1 MIAGLVVEP
10 LIDHHDVASFDC
22 GNRDLGDWLRDHALH
37 ALGQGT
43 RTYVLIE
50 RGRGEVLGYLALAPH
65 LVEREELPRRLG
77 RGAPRQVPAILLAKL
92 ALHTSLQGQGM
103 GRELLIRALS
113 TVVDAARV
121 AGGKVVVVDAVDA
134 TAAAFYEAHDFAAV
148 PGNPR
153 RLVMKLSTVAKAL
166 GRPWP

>member
-1 MIAGLVVEP
+1 VRTGLVVEP
-10 LIDHHDVASFDC
+10 LTDEHDVACCDC
-22 GNRDLGDWLRDHALH
+22 GNRDLTDWLRNHALH
-37 ALGQGT
+37 ALAQGT
-43 RTYVLIE
+43 RTYVLVE
-50 RGRGEVLGYLALAPH
+50 QGRPEVLGYFALAPH
-65 LVEREELPRRLG
+65 FVEREELPRRTG

-92 ALHTSLQGQGM
+92 ALATSLQGQGL
-103 GRELLIRALS
+103 GRELLIRALT
-113 TVVDAARV
+113 TVVGATRV
-121 AGGKVVVVDAVDA
+121 AGGKVVVVDAVDE

>member
-1 MIAGLVVEP
+1 MIPSLVVEP
-10 LIDHHDVASFDC
+10 LNDEHDIASFDC
-22 GNRDLGDWLRDHALH
+22 GNRDLTDWLRNHALR
-37 ALGQGT
+37 AVGQGT

-50 RGRGEVLGYLALAPH
+50 RGRGEVLGYFALAPH

-77 RGAPRQVPAILLAKL
+77 RGAPRQIPAILLAKL
-92 ALHTSLQGQGM
+92 ALDTSLHRQGI

-113 TVVDAARV
+113 TVVAAAIV
-121 AGGKVVVVDAVDA
+121 AGGKVVVVDAVDDA
-134 TAAAFYEAHDFAAV
+134 AAAFYEAHDFAAV

-166 GRPWP
+166 GRKWP